1 MKGKGTFNP
10 TTSRREFL
18 GDVAVAGGVAFLSVA
33 PVRAFG
39 QADRRVPPLSI
50 TYYTTLPEQEDIW
63 KLVTQD
69 WRKLGL
75 GIKLNVLAT
84 PVALHRMYTD
94 RDYGHIGSVSWASD
108 MTRLDPNFHLG
119 EQLHSDGIRKGGR
132 NYGFYKSAEF
142 DKYCDLQRREMDRNK
157 RREYVLK
164 AQEVAAADF
173 PIWWMYYSA
182 NIEAYNSRD
191 WENVQP
197 MPMGG
202 LGSFYNIWT
211 YLKVRP
217 KTSRKRIRVA
227 YGSEIYNLNPF
238 SGHNAPST
246 AAMRWVYDTYAR
258 IGPNLD
264 AVPWAAESWNIVDSK
279 TVDIVL
285 RAGMKFH
292 DGKPVTVQDVKFTWD
307 YTQKWKFPLYNWI
320 NKYVA
325 KTEILN
331 DRSVRF
337 HLTEPHAPFID
348 QVLTTALIL
357 PKHIWEKI
365 PESIRLKNP
374 IDWPNAAP
382 IGSGP
387 FKLKSFKK
395 GEGMYME
402 ANKDHWEAPLIEG
415 IYWRFK
421 MAPDALASAMISEE
435 ADIIG
440 SEIRLSLAKTFERH
454 KHLTVVK
461 TPSNRIWMARPDMR
475 KKPFDDKEFRR
486 ALYHAINIKKI
497 HEVIFE
503 GTGVGGRNTP
513 ISPILK
519 FWHNPGI
526 PTVDFSIDK
535 ARKILKSAGYAWDKD
550 GHLLFPAGA

>member
-1 MKGKGTFNP
+1 MKKSSALNP
-10 TTSRREFL
+10 TANRREFL
-18 GDVAVAGGVAFLSVA
+18 RDMAVAGGVAFLSTS
-33 PVRAFG
+33 PTRAFG
-39 QADRRVPPLSI
+39 QAERRIPPVSI

-69 WRKLGL
+69 WKKLGL
-75 GIKLNVLAT
+75 DIKLNVLAT

-119 EQLHSDGIRKGGR
+119 EQLHSDGVRTGGR
-132 NYGFYKSAEF
+132 NYGFYHSAEF
-142 DKYCDLQRREMDRNK
+142 DKYCDLQRREMDRDK
-157 RREYVLK
+157 RREYVWK
-164 AQEVAAADF
+164 AQEAAAADY

-197 MPMGG
+197 MPIGG
-202 LGSFYNIWT
+202 LGSFYNLWT
-211 YLKVRP
+211 YLQIRP
-217 KTSRKRIRVA
+217 KTARKRIRVA

-238 SGHNAPST
+238 SGHNAPSI

-264 AVPWAAESWNIVDSK
+264 AVPWAAESWNIVGPK
-279 TVDIVL
+279 TMDITL

-320 NKYVA
+320 NKHVE
-325 KTEILN
+325 KTDILN
-331 DRSVRF
+331 DRAVRF

-348 QVLTTALIL
+348 QILTTALIL

-365 PESIRLKNP
+365 PESAGLKNP

-387 FKLKSFKK
+387 FKLKESAVGVKLESVRNDK
-395 GEGMYME
+395 YWKPGLPHVDGVIV
-402 ANKDHWEAPLIEG
+402 HG
-415 IYWRFK
+415 IVLGTPAIRPPTGCAVHRPGRF
-421 MAPDALASAMISEE
+421 S
-435 ADIIG
+435 
-440 SEIRLSLAKTFERH
+440 
-454 KHLTVVK
+454 
-461 TPSNRIWMARPDMR
+461 W
-475 KKPFDDKEFRR
+475 
-486 ALYHAINIKKI
+486 IN
-497 HEVIFE
+497 
-503 GTGVGGRNTP
+503 
-513 ISPILK
+513 
-519 FWHNPGI
+519 
-526 PTVDFSIDK
+526 
-535 ARKILKSAGYAWDKD
+535 
-550 GHLLFPAGA
+550 